1 MTASE
6 KGPVLVVVELSGGND
21 YVNTV
26 VPYADPHYYASRD
39 VLRIDED
46 AVLKLDGELGLNP
59 NMGPLKE
66 VYEAGDMA
74 VVHGVGYENPSR
86 SHFRSMDIWQTC
98 EPETVGTE
106 GWIGRAAREIDP
118 RGENPVGVVSI
129 GYGLPRAL
137 VVPGV
142 PVASVSDLSSYGL
155 YTGVDQ
161 QEQRDRM
168 VERFAEMYGP
178 AIGTGPTSD
187 IMAYLGQTGRDA
199 LRGADILKSAPQG
212 YTSNVEYAGDKIA
225 QSLRAVSTIH
235 TADVGSRFFYTSHS
249 GFDTHGSQKSMHGKL
264 WTEVSHAI
272 ADFWDDLREHEAA
285 DNVLMLLFSE
295 FGRRVKENGDG
306 TDHGSG
312 GVAFVIGPKVKGGM
326 YSEYPSMRA
335 DDLVNGDLEPNLDF
349 RGLYSTIL
357 EDWLGLDPAPI
368 VNGRFEQPE
377 LIETN

>member
-1 MTASE
+1 MSE
-6 KGPVLVVVELSGGND
+6 KDPVLVLVELGGGND

-26 VPYADPHYYASRD
+26 VPYADPHYYDSRD

-46 AVLKLDGELGLNP
+46 AVLKLDDEVGLNP

-98 EPETVGTE
+98 EPEKVGTE
-106 GWIGRAAREIDP
+106 GWIGRAARDIDP

-155 YTGVDQ
+155 YTGFD
-161 QEQRDRM
+161 EQKQRGRM
-168 VERFAEMYGP
+168 LERFAEMYGP

-187 IMAYLGQTGRDA
+187 ILDYLGQTGRDA
-199 LRGADILKSAPQG
+199 LRGADILKSAPES
-212 YTSNVEYAGDKIA
+212 YTSSVEYGGDTIA
-225 QSLRAVSTIH
+225 QSLRAVATIH
-235 TADVGSRFFYTSHS
+235 TADVGSRFFYTSLN
-249 GFDTHGSQKSMHGKL
+249 GFDTHCSQNFMHNRL
-264 WTEVSHAI
+264 WTDVSRAV
-272 ADFWDDLREHEAA
+272 ADFWDDLREHQAA

-326 YSEYPSMRA
+326 YSEYPSMKA
-335 DDLVNGDLEPNLDF
+335 EDLVDGDLEPNMDF

-357 EDWLGLDPAPI
+357 GDWLGLDPVPI
-368 VNGRFEQPE
+368 VNGQFEQPE
-377 LIETN
+377 FIARN